1 MLCPI
6 LELKIVLKNFFDLLA
21 IIFNVGFYGCELGV
35 REGKFISDEW
45 TFWELFWVEDCEVAE
60 VEEGEL

>member
-45 TFWELFWVEDCEVAE
+45 TF
-60 VEEGEL
+60 